1 MITRGETL
9 EAKLT
14 TVFKE
19 LQEVDK
25 ITEGKVSTEFMLNIV
40 GSYLLSKEQGKL
52 AEGYSTP
59 AEIFDERFIPI
70 IDESEVLEEE
80 IVDGE

>member
-1 MITRGETL
+1 MQTRGEIL

-14 TVFKE
+14 TVFNG
-19 LQEVDK
+19 LQEVEV

-40 GSYLLSKEQGKL
+40 GSYLLSKSQDKL

-70 IDESEVLEEE
+70 IDSSEVTTEE
-80 IVDGE
+80 IADGE